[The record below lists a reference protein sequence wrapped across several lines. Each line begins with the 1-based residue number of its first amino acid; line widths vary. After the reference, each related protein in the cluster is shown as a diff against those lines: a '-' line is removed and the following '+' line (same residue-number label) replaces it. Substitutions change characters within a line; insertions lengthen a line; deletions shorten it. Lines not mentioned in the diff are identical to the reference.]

1 MEKGTVSLPLEKL
14 PMLIH
19 FKEINNPTSIEEVD
33 PRALEVSFGP
43 GVHLLKATLE
53 ITDDPITRVPREWP
67 IWLIEA
73 KGAIAMLYLDAAFFP
88 NKLTR
93 TNLRGIKINTLPR
106 SI

>member
-73 KGAIAMLYLDAAFFP
+73 KGAIAMLYLDAASFP
-88 NKLTR
+88 EQ
-93 TNLRGIKINTLPR
+93 IN
-106 SI
+106 SNEFKGDQN